1 MRQAVGYTVVMA
13 NTTQYAFRLPP
24 EHIELLEERAARLA
38 QRLGVPFN
46 RTDALKM
53 LLDFAQKVE
62 RVRKARI
69 ASYAAQARSLP
80 PGPDRE
86 RVQQAREDWDT
97 MTYERLL
104 GLAELQAVGSEAVE
118 RIRRSAKSAGLDRL
132 SEEDVAAEVRGAR
145 QARARRR

>member
-1 MRQAVGYTVVMA
+1 MA

-24 EHIELLEERAARLA
+24 EHIRLLEERAARLA
-38 QRLGVPFN
+38 QRLGVPIN

-62 RVRKARI
+62 RIREARI
-69 ASYAAQARSLP
+69 ASYTEQVRALP
-80 PGPDRE
+80 PGPE
-86 RVQQAREDWDT
+86 RDLVQQARDDWDT

-118 RIRRSAKSAGLDRL
+118 RIRRSARAGGLDRL
-132 SEEDVAAEVRGAR
+132 SPTDIDAEIRD
-145 QARARRR
+145 ARRSRTRRR